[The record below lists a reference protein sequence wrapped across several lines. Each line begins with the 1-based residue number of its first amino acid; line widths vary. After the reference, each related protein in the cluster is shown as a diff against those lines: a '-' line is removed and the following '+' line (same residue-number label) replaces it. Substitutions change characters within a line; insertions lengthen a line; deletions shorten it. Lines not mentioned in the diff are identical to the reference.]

1 MTGKEFASLY
11 LPLSADLYRIAYY
24 ILESGQDAED
34 EVQNLYV
41 KLWNSLDTLDSVN
54 NPKPYCIRLL
64 KNQCIDRMR
73 RNKRVDVSAP
83 VADRPGV
90 CDIQNDIETRE
101 TLEKA
106 MALID
111 RLPEAKRKVLK
122 MHVID
127 QMSYEEISKVT
138 GMSGLTI
145 RVLVSQARARIRK
158 AI

>member
-1 MTGKEFASLY
+1 MSGKEFASLY

-24 ILESGQDAED
+24 ILESSQDAED

-41 KLWNSLDTLDSVN
+41 KLWKSLDSLDSVN

-64 KNQCIDRMR
+64 KNQCIDRIR
-73 RNKRVDVSAP
+73 KRKSYASELVKDEPDA
-83 VADRPGV
+83 
-90 CDIQNDIETRE
+90 CDIQDEIESRE

-111 RLPEAKRKVLK
+111 TLPETKRKVLR

-127 QMSYEEISKVT
+127 QMSYDEISKVT
-138 GMSGLTI
+138 GMNILTI

-158 AI
+158 GI